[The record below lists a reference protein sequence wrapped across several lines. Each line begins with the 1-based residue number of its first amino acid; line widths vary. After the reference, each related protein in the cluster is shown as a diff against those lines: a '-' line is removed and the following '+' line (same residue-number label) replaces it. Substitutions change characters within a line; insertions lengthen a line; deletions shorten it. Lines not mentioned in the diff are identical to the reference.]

1 MKRNLTSILALICAL
16 LSLAVS
22 LASLATLKSANE
34 ALFGTIA
41 NLEAQITQLR
51 SDLESKPTCPDTPD
65 ENVAEAYCTLTVETW
80 SATEQTLTADLFV
93 LAYLPSAEIS
103 QAQLYFICGDQTQIQ
118 EIELLPGE
126 ADNCFDAYLPGS
138 VFDLPYMESGDEL
151 TLELIVT
158 FTGGR
163 TIHARVNW
171 YFEDGM
177 LELVS
182 G

>member
-1 MKRNLTSILALICAL
+1 MKKNLTSILALICAL

-103 QAQLYFICGDQTQIQ
+103 QAQLYFICGDQTQVRD
-118 EIELLPGE
+118 IEMQPGEGENSFEANLPG
-126 ADNCFDAYLPGS
+126 L
-138 VFDLPYMESGDEL
+138 VFDLPEPESGDEL
-151 TLELIVT
+151 ILELIT
-158 FTGGR
+158 TCTGGR